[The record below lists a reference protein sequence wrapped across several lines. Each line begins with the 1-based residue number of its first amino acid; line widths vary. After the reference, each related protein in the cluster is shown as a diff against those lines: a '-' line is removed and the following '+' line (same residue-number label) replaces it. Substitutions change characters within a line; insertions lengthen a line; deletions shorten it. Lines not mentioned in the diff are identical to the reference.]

1 MADKDKTI
9 MPQPDQFERLARAV
23 EAIAAR
29 ASITTVV
36 QARPLDQ
43 SANAAVTEYG
53 AIARSLRTIFE
64 AVRTT
69 TTTTTTTTTSTT
81 ATTIGNASTQ

>member
-29 ASITTVV
+29 ANITAVV
-36 QARPLDQ
+36 QPRPLDE
-43 SANAAVTEYG
+43 SADGVVAQYRE
-53 AIARSLRTIFE
+53 IARSLRTIFE
-64 AVRTT
+64 DVRITT
-69 TTTTTTTTTSTT
+69 TTTTTTAT

>member
-36 QARPLDQ
+36 QPRPLDET
-43 SANAAVTEYG
+43 ANKAVLEYG
-53 AIARSLRTIFE
+53 AIARDLQTIFGD
-64 AVRTT
+64 VRTT
-69 TTTTTTTTTSTT
+69 PTTTTTTTSTT